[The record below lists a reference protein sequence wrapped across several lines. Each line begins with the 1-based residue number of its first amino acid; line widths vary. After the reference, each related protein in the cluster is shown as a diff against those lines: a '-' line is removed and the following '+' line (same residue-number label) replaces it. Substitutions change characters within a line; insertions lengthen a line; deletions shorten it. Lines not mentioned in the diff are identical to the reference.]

1 MTSGAVA
8 TFSAPS
14 GSTRYKGHGVLN
26 CLPTPTI
33 LPLPLPSLSLS
44 YATLLALLIICCC
57 FLKCGHY
64 WRRRGCRECR
74 GCQGCLGL
82 GSGGGRRYQLRAA
95 RVVVVVRCGVSSGGA
110 WRPFSGNRPAGERA
124 SPPALVS
131 PPKTPFYVARG
142 EGGGVD
148 AREKHPAEPSRESRD
163 DLNSNRIKKGKR
175 KREKESTGKGQVLS

>member
-1 MTSGAVA
+1 MSGM
-8 TFSAPS
+8 S
-14 GSTRYKGHGVLN
+14 GMSGM
-26 CLPTPTI
+26 
-33 LPLPLPSLSLS
+33 
-44 YATLLALLIICCC
+44 
-57 FLKCGHY
+57 
-64 WRRRGCRECR
+64 
-74 GCQGCLGL
+74 LGF
-82 GSGGGRRYQLRAA
+82 GEWGGRRYQLRAA